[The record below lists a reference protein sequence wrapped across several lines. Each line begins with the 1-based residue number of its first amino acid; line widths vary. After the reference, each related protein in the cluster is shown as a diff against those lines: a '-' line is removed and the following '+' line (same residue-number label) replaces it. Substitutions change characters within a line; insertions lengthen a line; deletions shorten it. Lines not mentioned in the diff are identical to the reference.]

1 MHMMGARAGAV
12 MLVFL
17 PILVILQVQ
26 GSPYLLDPQCAS
38 ARSDAGHYR
47 VINGS
52 HADLLSNPWMVIIIE
67 RGKMKCGGS
76 LINPR
81 FVLTAAHCKS
91 KNERQL
97 TVRLGEYDVSQRIDC
112 TNYGCIPKP
121 KEINVT
127 RTYVHGQFT
136 NFHRNDIAL
145 MRLEKTVQYGEHIRP
160 ICMIMGDLN
169 WSWRVLQGIPSFN
182 TTGWGRTEFNTNSH
196 VLLQTTLTHYQLG
209 YCSQYFNRHL
219 DHTHICVASS
229 TSSTCS
235 GDSGGPLTARILFGR
250 VKRVVLFGVVSYGSG
265 RCLGPTVFTNALP
278 YAVWIEWVTRT
289 LN

>member
-91 KNERQL
+91 KNDRQL